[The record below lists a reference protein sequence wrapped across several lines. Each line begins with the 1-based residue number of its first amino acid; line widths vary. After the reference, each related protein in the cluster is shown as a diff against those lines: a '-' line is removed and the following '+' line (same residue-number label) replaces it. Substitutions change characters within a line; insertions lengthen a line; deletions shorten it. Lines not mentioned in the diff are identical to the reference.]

1 MIKIQKTNL
10 EQKMFLM
17 TNRNYFRDFSKSET
31 TESKIYRNNF
41 NNRSSIELSEVKK
54 FWDTNIKDE
63 NQFSLKLSRTFS
75 NSSFFLFFHQSD
87 FYEI

>member
-17 TNRNYFRDFSKSET
+17 TNRNFFRDFSKSET

-54 FWDTNIKDE
+54 F
-63 NQFSLKLSRTFS
+63 
-75 NSSFFLFFHQSD
+75 
-87 FYEI
+87 